1 MSYNIVAPR
10 MYKGKTESLVSRM
23 TSFADMI
30 QINTFK
36 TTTSIIKN
44 GS

>member
-30 QINTFK
+30 QITHLK
-36 TTTSIIKN
+36 LTTSVITY